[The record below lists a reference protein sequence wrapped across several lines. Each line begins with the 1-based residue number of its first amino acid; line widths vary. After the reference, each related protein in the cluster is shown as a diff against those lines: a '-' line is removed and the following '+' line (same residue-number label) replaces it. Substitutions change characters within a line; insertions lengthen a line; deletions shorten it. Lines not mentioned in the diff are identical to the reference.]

1 MIMFNLV
8 SFSLTFIP
16 ASVHDCLPQSLKLD
30 KNKLLDYMICI
41 EDNYPDNMYHNR
53 THAAFV
59 VQRTYVTMRKVLSAV
74 VSSFSPEQD
83 MWLLAA
89 IIAAAVHDV
98 LHPGFNNNYLVL
110 QEDSVAQSFNDQ
122 AVLENQSL
130 RMAFELMRNEDTNFI
145 MGSRLEKPSA
155 WRSVRQQLEAAAP

>member
-1 MIMFNLV
+1 MIVSCLV
-8 SFSLTFIP
+8 D
-16 ASVHDCLPQSLKLD
+16 VHDCHHPQSLKLD
-30 KNKLLDYMICI
+30 RKKLLKYITAI

-59 VQRTYVTMRKVLSAV
+59 VQRTYVTMRKVLSVV
-74 VSSFSPEQD
+74 VSVMRTEQD

-89 IIAAAVHDV
+89 IIAASVHDV

-110 QEDSVAQSFNDQ
+110 KQDIVARSFNDQ

-130 RMAFELMRNEDTNFI
+130 HMAFELMRNEDTNFI
-145 MGSRLEKPSA
+145 KDSCLEKPSA
-155 WRSVRQQLEAAAP
+155 WRSVRQ